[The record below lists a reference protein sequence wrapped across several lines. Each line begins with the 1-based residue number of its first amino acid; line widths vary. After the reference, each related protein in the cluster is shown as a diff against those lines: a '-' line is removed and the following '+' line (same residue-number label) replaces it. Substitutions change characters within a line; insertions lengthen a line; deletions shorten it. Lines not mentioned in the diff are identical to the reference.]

1 MLRSEKDAWSTIK
14 WPRQLTKKRVR
25 FPPPS
30 PLGFAYLSTKQV
42 IGLSGS
48 TGQTT
53 LVYAERSTPVC
64 SSTSSGVKRQLHPAR
79 STRKNQTSGKKARG
93 NQLIFSR
100 KIVGTNEGTTLS
112 VSRGGKKVVRWDKQR
127 ARNNPG
133 GKPLA
138 FFFFFF
144 ASRKLVHANTRW
156 RWEERSVLQQ
166 KNKSGKKQKRCL
178 FIQRQSHFK
187 KTLAGALSVVTN
199 TEYVFLDAR
208 AAGHFCSCR

>member
-133 GKPLA
+133 EKPLVFLL
-138 FFFFFF
+138 FFLLRGN
-144 ASRKLVHANTRW
+144 SCVRTHAGGGKSALCCSKKTKV
-156 RWEERSVLQQ
+156 E
-166 KNKSGKKQKRCL
+166 KNKNGVYLFKGKVTLKKRS
-178 FIQRQSHFK
+178 RGRS
-187 KTLAGALSVVTN
+187 LS
-199 TEYVFLDAR
+199 
-208 AAGHFCSCR
+208 